1 MTGHFRLLLLVPGMV
16 CLNISSFLSVF
27 GVRAHHCPSHDCE
40 LHAQRVLSFGHFSV
54 QSFIALHCLWLH
66 GVATVC
72 SICQEFET
80 IAERALQEVAT
91 TEELMEMID
100 YIEEARTN
108 GMRKLNERVVV
119 SQL

>member
-1 MTGHFRLLLLVPGMV
+1 VSLVIWTLQ
-16 CLNISSFLSVF
+16 CLVVHCVALSLT
-27 GVRAHHCPSHDCE
+27 A
-40 LHAQRVLSFGHFSV
+40 
-54 QSFIALHCLWLH
+54 
-66 GVATVC
+66 GVAIVC

-119 SQL
+119 SQLWSLYVHFYIEIFNFV